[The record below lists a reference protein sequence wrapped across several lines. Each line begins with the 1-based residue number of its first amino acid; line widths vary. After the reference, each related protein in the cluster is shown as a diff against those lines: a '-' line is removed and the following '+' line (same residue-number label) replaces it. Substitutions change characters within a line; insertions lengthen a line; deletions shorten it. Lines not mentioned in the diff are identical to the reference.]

1 MIQSA
6 PCDPSNQ
13 FDAVLIDFC
22 AWIEAVFMGD
32 EECSFQLFIKK
43 LDIEDSVIF
52 YREPKHTDEVH
63 YKSILNHEDNWY
75 LDVGIS

>member
-1 MIQSA
+1 
-6 PCDPSNQ
+6 
-13 FDAVLIDFC
+13 
-22 AWIEAVFMGD
+22 MGD

-75 LDVGIS
+75 LDVGISWSMDALCYSSINTWDIIGTAC

>member
-1 MIQSA
+1 MIQSD

-13 FDAVLIDFC
+13 LHAVLIDFC
-22 AWIEAVFMGD
+22 AQIETVLIGD

-43 LDIEDSVIF
+43 LDIEDSIIF
-52 YREPKHTDEVH
+52 YREPKHSGEVH
-63 YKSILNHEDNWY
+63 YRSIWNHEDNRY